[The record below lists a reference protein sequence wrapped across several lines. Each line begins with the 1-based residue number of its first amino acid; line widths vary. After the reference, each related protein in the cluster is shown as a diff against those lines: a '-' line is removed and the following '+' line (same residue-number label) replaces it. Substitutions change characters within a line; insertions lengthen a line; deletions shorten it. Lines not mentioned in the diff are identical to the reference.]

1 MTSPAPAQAAHPT
14 DQQRLANKIRFETEL
29 EFVSC
34 LANPFYLQSLAQ
46 QGLFDSEP
54 FLNYLTYLL
63 YFRQPTYSRFL
74 QYPQSL
80 HHLTLLTSSS
90 SFRKAMKEQPLLAQ
104 EWAGK
109 MVAHWAGWRERE
121 GLGEAVGGLKGEGGK
136 KEDGAGAG
144 EAAAA
149 GGAAER
155 NGGDETKQAAAASSA
170 FAAARRST
178 RRTADLET
186 KEAAKETSALGGGD
200 GWNEQV

>member
-109 MVAHWAGWRERE
+109 M
-121 GLGEAVGGLKGEGGK
+121 GEGGK

-155 NGGDETKQAAAASSA
+155 NGGDETKQAAAAS
-170 FAAARRST
+170 
-178 RRTADLET
+178 
-186 KEAAKETSALGGGD
+186 
-200 GWNEQV
+200 

>member
-1 MTSPAPAQAAHPT
+1 MASPAPAPAAQPP
-14 DQQRLANKIRFETEL
+14 DPQRLANKIRFETEL

-80 HHLTLLTSSS
+80 HQLTLLTSSAP
-90 SFRKAMKEQPLLAQ
+90 FRKALKEQPLLAQ

-121 GLGEAVGGLKGEGGK
+121 GLGLGEAMGGLASEGGK
-136 KEDGAGAG
+136 KEDGGGAGAC
-144 EAAAA
+144 AAA
-149 GGAAER
+149 GDAAEL
-155 NGGDETKQAAAASSA
+155 NGGEETKQVVAA
-170 FAAARRST
+170 T
-178 RRTADLET
+178 
-186 KEAAKETSALGGGD
+186 
-200 GWNEQV
+200 